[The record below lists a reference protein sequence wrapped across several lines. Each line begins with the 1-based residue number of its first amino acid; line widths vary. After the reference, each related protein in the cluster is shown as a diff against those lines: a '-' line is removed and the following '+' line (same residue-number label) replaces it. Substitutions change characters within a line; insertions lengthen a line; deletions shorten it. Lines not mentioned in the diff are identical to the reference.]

1 MKRLVIRTLSLAVVY
16 KPCKSVYSHHGQIGI
31 EGVSFLEFTQ
41 QLFSCFFSDFK
52 YFCRT
57 LSQRS
62 IALPAWAEI
71 GTAVHAEV
79 PCTIWVPI
87 RFSIAANRPIRNYRK
102 AAHAA
107 TQMRE
112 QHAITYGCLVIILCM
127 ILMIKGGVP
136 RILTN

>member
-1 MKRLVIRTLSLAVVY
+1 MA
-16 KPCKSVYSHHGQIGI
+16 KSALKG
-31 EGVSFLEFTQ
+31 
-41 QLFSCFFSDFK
+41 
-52 YFCRT
+52 T

-112 QHAITYGCLVIILCM
+112 QHAITYSTC
-127 ILMIKGGVP
+127 K
-136 RILTN
+136 RAFFFAT